1 MLPQCGLE
9 LLESGQ
15 TAYSS
20 KAGSNRGGA
29 DRGWGAGGEGYEVE
43 YFARKHGISVVQA
56 EELIKE
62 HGNNRE
68 KLDAAAGKLK
78 RG

>member
-1 MLPQCGLE
+1 MCKGVAECLMTKPI
-9 LLESGQ
+9 
-15 TAYSS
+15 A
-20 KAGSNRGGA
+20 AVV
-29 DRGWGAGGEGYEVE
+29 DRGRVAGGEGYEVE
-43 YFARKHGISVVQA
+43 YFARKHGISVAQA

-62 HGNNRE
+62 HGNSRE

>member
-1 MLPQCGLE
+1 M
-9 LLESGQ
+9 SDD
-15 TAYSS
+15 
-20 KAGSNRGGA
+20 KANRGGA
-29 DRGWGAGGEGYEVE
+29 DRSRVAGGEGYEVD
-43 YFARKHGISVVQA
+43 YFARKHGISIAQA
-56 EELIKE
+56 GALIKE